1 MNEEARRLDV
11 ELFADVFADL
21 DEFAAT
27 GAARAGFGFVPMF
40 DARQFG
46 RQRIATTALVRARH
60 FGRVL
65 LFFQLNDDGRT
76 ILVAGLEKEI
86 ALLSSQRF
94 ALTAEANALEVSQ
107 FEGELLDL
115 QIAPF
120 EFGVEGDK
128 LRLQS
133 VDFCLNQGWISGFLG
148 RFNDRMHG
156 AYFTTKTSPK
166 PCQY

>member
-11 ELFADVFADL
+11 ELLADVFANL

-27 GAARAGFGFVPMF
+27 GAARAGFGFVPML

-46 RQRIATTALVRARH
+46 RQRIATTALVRARYL
-60 FGRVL
+60 GRVL
-65 LFFQLNDDGRT
+65 LFFQLGDDGCA
-76 ILVAGLEKEI
+76 ILVAGLDKEI

-128 LRLQS
+128 LRLQG
-133 VDFCLNQGWISGFLG
+133 VDLCLNQGWISGFLG
-148 RFNDRMHG
+148 RFSD
-156 AYFTTKTSPK
+156 
-166 PCQY
+166 